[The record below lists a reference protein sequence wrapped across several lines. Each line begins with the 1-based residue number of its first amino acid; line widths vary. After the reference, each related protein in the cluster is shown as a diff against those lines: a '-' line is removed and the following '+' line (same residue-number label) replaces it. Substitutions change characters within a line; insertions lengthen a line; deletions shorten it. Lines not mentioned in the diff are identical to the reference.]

1 MSDSQNFITDHLR
14 LKPLGGTKLMSDQA
28 YELAKQ
34 YRDRGDFDNAIKKLE
49 PLAESYFES
58 HKYEDY
64 LKCLN
69 DLLRIYAEKEDNP
82 KIQATKE
89 RLQDI
94 ALKDGFEM
102 SSYTYYT
109 LGVCAAYKGQFDTSL
124 DYFQKALTLGLQKQ
138 NKKDMCYAIA
148 GLAITYSQL
157 GKYQEA
163 LQELYNLKVFLEVL
177 PLPELKLSSQIL
189 NGVILRKMGRYDQA
203 LEVLWDCYEYLKIE
217 KNHYFY
223 LQLLYAIGVTY
234 KEQGEIELAKIY
246 LQLLKKSIDPNS
258 FVRLAR
264 DTEKRLVEIGCS
276 NQDEYDLIFDL
287 QSNSVIE
294 RKKGRV
300 DFYNQFILL
309 ELLQLFM
316 KYPGETFSKEAIVK
330 KIWNQEYSPVIHD
343 NKIYVTIKRLRKMIE
358 PDYNKPKYIFRAK
371 NGYFFNKASRVR
383 MNV

>member
-1 MSDSQNFITDHLR
+1 
-14 LKPLGGTKLMSDQA
+14 MSDQA

-49 PLAESYFES
+49 PLAESYLAS
-58 HKYEDY
+58 KHYPQY

-69 DLLRIYAEKEDNP
+69 DLLRIYAEKEDNS
-82 KIQATKE
+82 KIHATKE
-89 RLQDI
+89 KLQDA
-94 ALKDGFEM
+94 ALMDGFEM

-109 LGVCAAYKGQFDTSL
+109 LGVCGAYKGKFDTSL

-138 NKKDMCYAIA
+138 DKKDMCYAIA

-177 PLPELKLSSQIL
+177 PLPELKMSSQIL

-203 LEVLWDCYEYLKIE
+203 LEVLWDCYEYLKLE

-234 KEQGEIELAKIY
+234 KEQGDTELAKIY
-246 LQLLKKSIDPNS
+246 LHLLKKSIDPNS
-258 FVRLAR
+258 FVRLAK

-276 NQDEYDLIFDL
+276 GQDEYDLIFDL
-287 QSNSVIE
+287 SSNSVIE
-294 RKKGRV
+294 RKKGKV
-300 DFYNQFILL
+300 DFNNQFILL
-309 ELLQLFM
+309 ELLHLFM
-316 KYPGETFSKEAIVK
+316 KYPGEIFSKETIVK
-330 KIWNQEYSPVIHD
+330 KIWSQEYSPVIHD

-383 MNV
+383 MNG

>member
-1 MSDSQNFITDHLR
+1 MSKILDSKNLEQD
-14 LKPLGGTKLMSDQA
+14 
-28 YELAKQ
+28 YELGKL
-34 YRDRGDFDNAIKKLE
+34 YRDRGDFDNAIAKFE
-49 PLAESYFES
+49 PLSQDYFES
-58 HKYEDY
+58 KRYDDY

-69 DLLRIYAEKEDNP
+69 DLLRIYAEQEDAA
-82 KIQATKE
+82 KIQSTKE
-89 RLQDI
+89 KLQDI
-94 ALKDGFEM
+94 AMNDDFEM

-109 LGVCAAYKGQFDTSL
+109 LGICGAYKGQYDIAL
-124 DYFQKALTLGLQKQ
+124 DYFQKALTLGLQNE

-163 LQELYNLKVFLEVL
+163 LQELYNLKVFFEVL
-177 PLPELKLSSQIL
+177 SLPELKISSQIL
-189 NGVILRKMGRYDQA
+189 NGVILRKTGRHEQS
-203 LEVLWDCYEYLKIE
+203 LEVLWECYDYLKTE

-234 KEQGEIELAKIY
+234 KEQGDVELAKIY
-246 LQLLKKSIDPNS
+246 LQLLKKSIDANS
-258 FVRLAR
+258 FVRLAK
-264 DTEKRLVEIGCS
+264 DTEKRLLEIGVS

-287 QSNSVIE
+287 ISNSVTE
-294 RKKGRV
+294 RKKGKV
-300 DFYNQFILL
+300 DFNNQFILL
-309 ELLQLFM
+309 ELLHLFM

-371 NGYFFNKASRVR
+371 SGYFFNKASRVR
-383 MNV
+383 LNVEER